1 MPDSR
6 HVPKCPYFD
15 PRKLLSDYLV
25 PIRCRAPSKSA
36 TVNSPEFRRH
46 PKVRF
51 SAAFRTR
58 RATASRFRYV
68 CAWGCKAS
76 RCSRTR
82 PAWLRLLSDK
92 PFGIPAPGSTD
103 RRSSRPRYC
112 HGSFRAGILHVKRG
126 YPRREANYQII
137 TALDWRA
144 LVAERPR
151 AISCLEPTAIAR
163 HYSKVARCSR
173 TIPRIRA

>member
-1 MPDSR
+1 MTLGSGE
-6 HVPKCPYFD
+6 
-15 PRKLLSDYLV
+15 KL
-25 PIRCRAPSKSA
+25 
-36 TVNSPEFRRH
+36 NSPAFRRH
-46 PKVRF
+46 PRVTF
-51 SAAFRTR
+51 SAVLRTR
-58 RATASRFRYV
+58 RVTASRFRYV
-68 CAWGCKAS
+68 CASGCKTS

-82 PAWLRLLSDK
+82 PARLRLLSDK
-92 PFGIPAPGSTD
+92 PFGIPAPASTD
-103 RRSSRPRYC
+103 RRSSGARYC
-112 HGSFRAGILHVKRG
+112 HGSFRAGILHFKRG
-126 YPRREANYQII
+126 YPRCEANDQII